1 MADVVREIER
11 KYEATDR
18 TRLPD
23 LDVRGVRSV
32 VAPGAVALDAT
43 YYDTSDHRL
52 AADGVTL
59 RRRTG
64 GSDSGWHLKLPV
76 EPGVREEIRAPLTDG
91 PDLPVEL
98 TSLIRS
104 RVRGEPLVPVVR
116 LRQER
121 EPLHLLGADGEL
133 LAEVSVDHVAAE
145 RFGPGGGTAAWTE
158 VEAELGE
165 GQDPAL
171 LDRIEKRLRG
181 AGLRR
186 ASAVSKLER
195 ALTETEPSRLAK
207 EVVAARDGK
216 GRDAAP
222 GKAGKGGKPATA
234 GDAVLR
240 YVTEQIRT
248 LVALD
253 PAVRRDL
260 PDSVHRMRVATRR
273 LRSCFRSYGKVL
285 DRDVT
290 RPVGEEL
297 KWLAAELGV
306 DRDREV
312 LYGRLAERAAEL
324 PEDLRVGPVEARLAT
339 SSHISRDGSRQRLLA
354 VLDGPRYLALLE
366 ALAAVRTHPP
376 LLPGA
381 GKKPRAVLRKAVH
394 RDFERL
400 ATYVGEA
407 LAAPS
412 GDVRDVAAHE
422 ARKAAKRTRYAAE
435 VARPVFGERA
445 KRYAKRMTEL
455 QELLGEHQDSVVARA
470 ALRDLALQAHAAG
483 EPSFSYGVMHAHE
496 TARATACEHG
506 LPALWRSITSKDEG
520 HL

>member
-32 VAPGAVALDAT
+32 VEPGAVALDAT

-121 EPLHLLGADGEL
+121 EPLHLLGGDGEL

-195 ALTETEPSRLAK
+195 ALAETEPARLAK
-207 EVVAARDGK
+207 RAKAARK
-216 GRDAAP
+216 VA
-222 GKAGKGGKPATA
+222 GKAGKPATA

-240 YVTEQIRT
+240 YVAEQIRT

-324 PEDLRVGPVEARLAT
+324 PEDLRVGPVEVRLAT
-339 SSHISRDGSRQRLLA
+339 SSHLSRDGSRQRLLA
-354 VLDGPRYLALLE
+354 VLDGSRYLALLE

-376 LLPGA
+376 LLSGA

-412 GDVRDVAAHE
+412 GDARDVAAHE

-496 TARATACEHG
+496 TARAADCEHA

-520 HL
+520 NL